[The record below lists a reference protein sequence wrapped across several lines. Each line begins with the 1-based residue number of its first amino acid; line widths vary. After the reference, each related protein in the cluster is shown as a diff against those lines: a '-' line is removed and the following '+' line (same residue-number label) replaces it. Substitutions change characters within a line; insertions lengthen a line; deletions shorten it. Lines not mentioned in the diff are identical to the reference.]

1 LDCYEILAR
10 RGGDMSKIADND
22 PKVAVLVS
30 ECENLGIVHDCNGIV
45 SESGPT
51 CAMKR
56 YEDSHRRKFHPRA
69 F

>member
-1 LDCYEILAR
+1 
-10 RGGDMSKIADND
+10 MSKIADND